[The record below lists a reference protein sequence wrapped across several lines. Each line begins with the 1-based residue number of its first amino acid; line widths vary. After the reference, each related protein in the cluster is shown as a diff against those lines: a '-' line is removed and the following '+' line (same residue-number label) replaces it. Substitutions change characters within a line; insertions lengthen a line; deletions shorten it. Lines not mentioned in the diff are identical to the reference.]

1 MKRYIFSRL
10 SQTLVVLFGVSLLT
24 FLLVNVAPGD
34 PVYVMLNKKAD
45 DATIQRVREELGTD
59 RPLVVQYADFVFNA
73 IQGDLGVS
81 YFQKIPVSSIISDAW
96 LVTAKIAF
104 FSLLVAA
111 IVGVSIGTICAV
123 FRGKWIDRI
132 CMLFAMGFV
141 SVPAFWVAIILQI
154 IFGLT
159 LKWLPISGQSQPGW
173 IIMPVIC
180 LGLSFGASASRLIR
194 TNMIEVLGEDYIRTA
209 KAKGL
214 SGVVVICKHAIKNAA
229 IPIVTILG
237 MQLRSLFCGALIVE
251 TVFSLQGLGDVCFSA
266 ISTRDL
272 PIIQGTVLY
281 TAFLYVIINL
291 IVDLLYAVLD
301 PRIRVTSGGK

>member
-1 MKRYIFSRL
+1 MRRYVLSRL

-34 PVYVMLNKKAD
+34 PVYVMLSKKAD
-45 DATIQRVREELGTD
+45 EATIQRVREELGTD
-59 RPLVVQYADFVFNA
+59 RPVVVQYIDFVFNA
-73 IQGDLGVS
+73 VQGDLGTS
-81 YFQKIPVSSIISDAW
+81 YFQKIPVSEIISKAW
-96 LVTAKIAF
+96 VVTAKIALV
-104 FSLLVAA
+104 SLAVAA
-111 IVGVSIGTICAV
+111 VVGVGVGTVCAV
-123 FRGKWIDRI
+123 FRGRWVDRI
-132 CMLFAMGFV
+132 SMLLSMVFV
-141 SVPAFWVAIILQI
+141 SVPPFWVAIILQI

-159 LKWLPISGQSQPGW
+159 LKWLPISGQSQPCW
-173 IIMPVIC
+173 IVMPVLC
-180 LGLSFGASASRLIR
+180 LGVSYGASASRLIR

-214 SGVVVICKHAIKNAA
+214 GGIIVVCKHALKNAA
-229 IPIVTILG
+229 IPIVTVLG

-251 TVFSLQGLGDVCFSA
+251 TVFALQGLGDVCFSA

-291 IVDLLYAVLD
+291 LVDLLYAVLD